1 MIRWN
6 YTLNIKEEWRQ
17 AKNDEISVQE
27 LAKIIAAKTKKF
39 KLEDFDKEDLIFEFE
54 EFSKDDSL
62 DKDDFDELWN
72 QYYDWADSRR
82 VWVVI
87 S

>member
-6 YTLNIKEEWRQ
+6 YTLNIKEEWEQ

-27 LAKIIAAKTKKF
+27 LAKIIAEKTKKF
-39 KLEDFDKEDLIFEFE
+39 KLEDFDKDDLIFELE

-82 VWVVI
+82 VWVAI
-87 S
+87 A